1 MVKDKDRPVWPD
13 IEEKRT
19 GFPLAISTPSDIV
32 LDVARAVD
40 PAELAA
46 ARTQLAERA
55 RAGIGKAGFPEIAPT
70 KTSSKNMAD
79 MRFDGHAET
88 GKAGKTPDAYR
99 KFEAVVL
106 QNFMQS
112 MMPKDSEAVYGKGLA
127 GDMWKSELAKQL
139 GTVLSERGG
148 IGIAN
153 RLLKDHYMVGDKKV
167 ALTGA
172 SEGTRK
178 DEADAK
184 RMLSTALVQEI
195 QRKLTS
201 PLAADDNGKS
211 KI

>member
-1 MVKDKDRPVWPD
+1 MVKDKDRPGLPATRK
-13 IEEKRT
+13 KRQDS
-19 GFPLAISTPSDIV
+19 PLAISPPSDIV
-32 LDVARAVD
+32 LDVTRAVD

-55 RAGIGKAGFPEIAPT
+55 RSGIGKTRFPEITPAEI
-70 KTSSKNMAD
+70 SSKNMAD
-79 MRFDGHAET
+79 MRFTGHT
-88 GKAGKTPDAYR
+88 DSGKAPEAYR

-167 ALTGA
+167 ALAGA

-178 DEADAK
+178 DEADMR

-201 PLAADDNGKS
+201 PLAAGDGGGKN
-211 KI
+211 KT

>member
-1 MVKDKDRPVWPD
+1 
-13 IEEKRT
+13 
-19 GFPLAISTPSDIV
+19 LAISPPSDIV

-46 ARTQLAERA
+46 ARTQLVERA
-55 RAGIGKAGFPEIAPT
+55 RTGAARVDFPDIAGLG
-70 KTSSKNMAD
+70 SSGTTMKNMAG
-79 MRFDGHAET
+79 MRFAARSET
-88 GKAGKTPDAYR
+88 DKTGETPEAYK
-99 KFEAVVL
+99 KFEAAVL

-127 GDMWKSELAKQL
+127 GDMWKSELAKQM

-153 RLLKDHYMVGDKKV
+153 RLLKDHYMAGDRKV

-172 SEGTRK
+172 SEGARK
-178 DEADAK
+178 DEADMK
-184 RMLSTALVQEI
+184 RMLSVAMVQEM
-195 QRKLTS
+195 QRKLAS
-201 PLAADDNGKS
+201 PLAGNDNRTES

>member
-1 MVKDKDRPVWPD
+1 
-13 IEEKRT
+13 
-19 GFPLAISTPSDIV
+19 LAISPPSDIV

-55 RAGIGKAGFPEIAPT
+55 RAGVAGTAFPDVSANGGASVEAAA
-70 KTSSKNMAD
+70 KNMAD
-79 MRFDGHAET
+79 MRFTGHANADNA
-88 GKAGKTPDAYR
+88 GKSGKTPEAYR
-99 KFEAVVL
+99 KFEAAVL

-112 MMPKDSEAVYGKGLA
+112 MMPKDNEAVYGKGLA

-148 IGIAN
+148 VGIAN

-172 SEGTRK
+172 SEGARK
-178 DEADAK
+178 DEADMK
-184 RMLSTALVQEI
+184 RMLSVAMVQEM
-195 QRKLTS
+195 QRRLAS
-201 PLAADDNGKS
+201 PLTVDDGGNES

>member
-1 MVKDKDRPVWPD
+1 
-13 IEEKRT
+13 
-19 GFPLAISTPSDIV
+19 LAISPPSDIV
-32 LDVARAVD
+32 LDVARAID

-55 RAGIGKAGFPEIAPT
+55 RAGMGKIEFPEIAST
-70 KTSSKNMAD
+70 ETSAKNMAN
-79 MRFDGHAET
+79 MRFAGHADT
-88 GKAGKTPDAYR
+88 GKAGKAPEAYR

-139 GTVLSERGG
+139 GSVLSERGG

-153 RLLKDHYMVGDKKV
+153 RLLKNHYMVGDKKV
-167 ALTGA
+167 ALAGA

-178 DEADAK
+178 DEADMK

-201 PLAADDNGKS
+201 PLAVGDGGGES

>member
-1 MVKDKDRPVWPD
+1 M
-13 IEEKRT
+13 
-19 GFPLAISTPSDIV
+19 AISPPSDIV

-55 RAGIGKAGFPEIAPT
+55 RTGIAKAGFPEIAPAEV
-70 KTSSKNMAD
+70 SSRNMAD
-79 MRFDGHAET
+79 MRFTSHADA
-88 GKAGKTPDAYR
+88 GKAGKAPEAYR

-178 DEADAK
+178 DEADMR

-201 PLAADDNGKS
+201 PLAAGDGGGKS
-211 KI
+211 KT

>member
-1 MVKDKDRPVWPD
+1 
-13 IEEKRT
+13 
-19 GFPLAISTPSDIV
+19 LAISPPSDIV

-55 RAGIGKAGFPEIAPT
+55 RAGAAKVEFPDIAASEA
-70 KTSSKNMAD
+70 SSPATALKNMAG
-79 MRFDGHAET
+79 MRFTGHAGSEKT
-88 GKAGKTPDAYR
+88 DQTPKAYQ
-99 KFEAVVL
+99 KFEAAVL

-127 GDMWKSELAKQL
+127 GDMWKSELARQL

-153 RLLKDHYMVGDKKV
+153 KLLKEHYMVGDKKV

-178 DEADAK
+178 DEADMK
-184 RMLSTALVQEI
+184 RMLSVAMVEEM
-195 QRKLTS
+195 QRRLNS
-201 PLAADDNGKS
+201 PLSVHDGGGKS

>member
-1 MVKDKDRPVWPD
+1 
-13 IEEKRT
+13 
-19 GFPLAISTPSDIV
+19 
-32 LDVARAVD
+32 
-40 PAELAA
+40 
-46 ARTQLAERA
+46 
-55 RAGIGKAGFPEIAPT
+55 
-70 KTSSKNMAD
+70 MAD
-79 MRFDGHAET
+79 MRFAGHADTAKT
-88 GKAGKTPDAYR
+88 GKAPEAYR

-139 GTVLSERGG
+139 GNVLSERGG

-178 DEADAK
+178 DDADMK

-201 PLAADDNGKS
+201 PLAGNDNGES

>member
-1 MVKDKDRPVWPD
+1 
-13 IEEKRT
+13 
-19 GFPLAISTPSDIV
+19 LAISPPSDIV

-55 RAGIGKAGFPEIAPT
+55 RAGVGKTGFPEITPT
-70 KTSSKNMAD
+70 ETPSKNMTD
-79 MRFDGHAET
+79 MRFAGHAGADRT
-88 GKAGKTPDAYR
+88 GKTPEAYR

-106 QNFMQS
+106 QSFMQS

-172 SEGTRK
+172 SEGARK
-178 DEADAK
+178 DEADMK

-201 PLAADDNGKS
+201 PLAGEAATGDGTKT
-211 KI
+211 

>member
-1 MVKDKDRPVWPD
+1 M
-13 IEEKRT
+13 
-19 GFPLAISTPSDIV
+19 AISPPSDIV

-55 RAGIGKAGFPEIAPT
+55 RAGAAKVEFPDIAASEA
-70 KTSSKNMAD
+70 SSPATALKNMAG
-79 MRFDGHAET
+79 MRFTGHAGSEKT
-88 GKAGKTPDAYR
+88 DQTPKAYQ
-99 KFEAVVL
+99 KFEAAVL

-127 GDMWKSELAKQL
+127 GDMWKSELARQL

-153 RLLKDHYMVGDKKV
+153 KLLKEHYMVGDKKV

-178 DEADAK
+178 DEADMK
-184 RMLSTALVQEI
+184 RMLSVAMVEEM
-195 QRKLTS
+195 QRRLNS
-201 PLAADDNGKS
+201 PLSVHDGGGKS

>member
-1 MVKDKDRPVWPD
+1 
-13 IEEKRT
+13 
-19 GFPLAISTPSDIV
+19 LAISPPSDII

-46 ARTQLAERA
+46 ARTQLASRA
-55 RAGIGKAGFPEIAPT
+55 QSGVGTAGFPEIGSTEAPL
-70 KTSSKNMAD
+70 KNMAD
-79 MRFDGHAET
+79 MRFDGHAE
-88 GKAGKTPDAYR
+88 AGKTGKMPDAYR

-139 GTVLSERGG
+139 GSVLSERSG

-178 DEADAK
+178 DEADMK

-201 PLAADDNGKS
+201 PLAVGDGGGES

>member
-1 MVKDKDRPVWPD
+1 
-13 IEEKRT
+13 
-19 GFPLAISTPSDIV
+19 
-32 LDVARAVD
+32 
-40 PAELAA
+40 
-46 ARTQLAERA
+46 
-55 RAGIGKAGFPEIAPT
+55 
-70 KTSSKNMAD
+70 
-79 MRFDGHAET
+79 
-88 GKAGKTPDAYR
+88 
-99 KFEAVVL
+99 
-106 QNFMQS
+106 

-127 GDMWKSELAKQL
+127 GDMWESELAKQL

-178 DEADAK
+178 DEADTK

-195 QRKLTS
+195 QRKFTS
-201 PLAADDNGKS
+201 PLAASDASES

>member
-1 MVKDKDRPVWPD
+1 
-13 IEEKRT
+13 
-19 GFPLAISTPSDIV
+19 
-32 LDVARAVD
+32 VARAVD

-55 RAGIGKAGFPEIAPT
+55 RAGVARTEFPDVAAAGA
-70 KTSSKNMAD
+70 TSIETAAKNMAD
-79 MRFDGHAET
+79 MRFSGHA
-88 GKAGKTPDAYR
+88 GAGKSEKSGETPEAYR
-99 KFEAVVL
+99 KFEAAVL

-127 GDMWKSELAKQL
+127 GDMWKSELAKQM

-172 SEGTRK
+172 SEGARK
-178 DEADAK
+178 DEADMK
-184 RMLSTALVQEI
+184 RMLSVAMVQEM
-195 QRKLTS
+195 QRKLAS
-201 PLAADDNGKS
+201 PLAVDGGKE
-211 KI
+211 KIQEL

>member
-1 MVKDKDRPVWPD
+1 
-13 IEEKRT
+13 
-19 GFPLAISTPSDIV
+19 LAISPPSDIV

-55 RAGIGKAGFPEIAPT
+55 RAGIGKAGFPEISPT
-70 KTSSKNMAD
+70 EVFSKDMAN
-79 MRFDGHAET
+79 MRFAGHADT
-88 GKAGKTPDAYR
+88 GKTDKAPEAYR

-112 MMPKDSEAVYGKGLA
+112 MMPKNSEAVYGKGLA

-139 GTVLSERGG
+139 GNVLSERGG

-178 DEADAK
+178 DEADMK

-201 PLAADDNGKS
+201 PLAAGDGGGS

>member
-1 MVKDKDRPVWPD
+1 
-13 IEEKRT
+13 
-19 GFPLAISTPSDIV
+19 LAISPPSDIV

-55 RAGIGKAGFPEIAPT
+55 RAGAGKIDFPEIPSSEA
-70 KTSSKNMAD
+70 SSKNMAD
-79 MRFDGHAET
+79 LRFAGHASADKT
-88 GKAGKTPDAYR
+88 GKTPEAYR

-172 SEGTRK
+172 SEGARK
-178 DEADAK
+178 DEADMK

-195 QRKLTS
+195 QRKLTG
-201 PLAADDNGKS
+201 PLAGEAATGDSTKT
-211 KI
+211 

>member
-1 MVKDKDRPVWPD
+1 MVKDKDRQVWPD
-13 IEEKRT
+13 IKEKRT
-19 GFPLAISTPSDIV
+19 GFPLAISPPSDIV

-55 RAGIGKAGFPEIAPT
+55 RAGIGKAEFPEIALT
-70 KTSSKNMAD
+70 ETSSKNMAD
-79 MRFDGHAET
+79 MRFTGHTDA
-88 GKAGKTPDAYR
+88 GKAPEAYR

-178 DEADAK
+178 DEADVK

-201 PLAADDNGKS
+201 PLAAGDGGGKS
-211 KI
+211 KT

>member
-1 MVKDKDRPVWPD
+1 
-13 IEEKRT
+13 
-19 GFPLAISTPSDIV
+19 LAISPPSDIV

-55 RAGIGKAGFPEIAPT
+55 RAGVGKADFPDIASLASP
-70 KTSSKNMAD
+70 SESPAKNMAG
-79 MRFDGHAET
+79 MRFAGRADADKTGET
-88 GKAGKTPDAYR
+88 PKAYR
-99 KFEAVVL
+99 KFEAAVL

-139 GTVLSERGG
+139 GTVLADRGG

-153 RLLKDHYMVGDKKV
+153 RLLKDHYMVGDKKIPL
-167 ALTGA
+167 AGA
-172 SEGTRK
+172 SEGARK
-178 DEADAK
+178 DAADMK
-184 RMLSTALVQEI
+184 HMLSVAMVQEM
-195 QRKLTS
+195 QRKLNS
-201 PLAADDNGKS
+201 PLSVGDGGDES

>member
-1 MVKDKDRPVWPD
+1 
-13 IEEKRT
+13 
-19 GFPLAISTPSDIV
+19 LAISPPSDIV

-40 PAELAA
+40 PSELAA

-55 RAGIGKAGFPEIAPT
+55 RAGVGKTGFPEIMST
-70 KTSSKNMAD
+70 KAASENMAD
-79 MRFDGHAET
+79 MRFAGPADT
-88 GKAGKTPDAYR
+88 GKTGETPKAYR

-106 QNFMQS
+106 QSFMQS

-167 ALTGA
+167 ALAGA

-178 DEADAK
+178 SEADTK

-201 PLAADDNGKS
+201 PLVAGDGCES
-211 KI
+211 KV

>member
-1 MVKDKDRPVWPD
+1 M
-13 IEEKRT
+13 
-19 GFPLAISTPSDIV
+19 AISPPSDIV

-55 RAGIGKAGFPEIAPT
+55 RAGATKVEFPDIAASEA
-70 KTSSKNMAD
+70 SSPATALKNMAG
-79 MRFDGHAET
+79 MRFTGHAGSEKT
-88 GKAGKTPDAYR
+88 DQTPKAYQ
-99 KFEAVVL
+99 KFEAAVL

-127 GDMWKSELAKQL
+127 GDMWKSELARQL

-153 RLLKDHYMVGDKKV
+153 KLLKEHYMVGDKKV

-178 DEADAK
+178 DEADMK
-184 RMLSTALVQEI
+184 RMLSVAMVEEM
-195 QRKLTS
+195 QRRLNS
-201 PLAADDNGKS
+201 PLSVHDGGGKS

>member
-1 MVKDKDRPVWPD
+1 
-13 IEEKRT
+13 
-19 GFPLAISTPSDIV
+19 LAISPPSDIV

-55 RAGIGKAGFPEIAPT
+55 RSGAATVEFPDIAAPEA
-70 KTSSKNMAD
+70 SSAATALKNMAD
-79 MRFDGHAET
+79 MRFSGHAGSEKTDET
-88 GKAGKTPDAYR
+88 PKPYQ
-99 KFEAVVL
+99 KFEAAVL

-127 GDMWKSELAKQL
+127 GDMWKSELARQL

-172 SEGTRK
+172 SEGARK
-178 DEADAK
+178 DEADMK
-184 RMLSTALVQEI
+184 RMLSVAMVEEM
-195 QRKLTS
+195 QRRLNT
-201 PLAADDNGKS
+201 PLAVGDGAKES

>member
-1 MVKDKDRPVWPD
+1 
-13 IEEKRT
+13 
-19 GFPLAISTPSDIV
+19 LAISPPSDIV

-55 RAGIGKAGFPEIAPT
+55 RAGVGKVGFPEIAST
-70 KTSSKNMAD
+70 EVSSKNLAD
-79 MRFDGHAET
+79 MRFAGHADT
-88 GKAGKTPDAYR
+88 GKPDKTPEAYR

-106 QNFMQS
+106 QSFMQS

-178 DEADAK
+178 DEADTK

-201 PLAADDNGKS
+201 PLAAGDGSES

>member
-1 MVKDKDRPVWPD
+1 
-13 IEEKRT
+13 
-19 GFPLAISTPSDIV
+19 LAISPPSDIV

-55 RAGIGKAGFPEIAPT
+55 RAGVARTEFPDVTTAGATPVETAA
-70 KTSSKNMAD
+70 KNMAD
-79 MRFDGHAET
+79 MRLAGHADAD
-88 GKAGKTPDAYR
+88 KAGRSGETPEAYR
-99 KFEAVVL
+99 KFEAAVL

-127 GDMWKSELAKQL
+127 GDMWKSELAKQM

-172 SEGTRK
+172 SEGARK
-178 DEADAK
+178 DEADMK
-184 RMLSTALVQEI
+184 RMLSVAMVQEM
-195 QRKLTS
+195 QRKLAS
-201 PLAADDNGKS
+201 PLAVNGGKE
-211 KI
+211 KIQEL

>member
-1 MVKDKDRPVWPD
+1 
-13 IEEKRT
+13 
-19 GFPLAISTPSDIV
+19 LAISPPSDIV

-55 RAGIGKAGFPEIAPT
+55 RAGATKVEFPDIAASEA
-70 KTSSKNMAD
+70 SSPATALKNMAG
-79 MRFDGHAET
+79 MRFTGHAGSEKT
-88 GKAGKTPDAYR
+88 DQTPKAYQ
-99 KFEAVVL
+99 KFEAAVL

-127 GDMWKSELAKQL
+127 GDMWKSELARQL

-153 RLLKDHYMVGDKKV
+153 KLLKEHYMVGDKKV

-178 DEADAK
+178 DEADMK
-184 RMLSTALVQEI
+184 RMLSVAMVEEM
-195 QRKLTS
+195 QRRLNS
-201 PLAADDNGKS
+201 PLSVHDGGGKS

>member
-1 MVKDKDRPVWPD
+1 M
-13 IEEKRT
+13 
-19 GFPLAISTPSDIV
+19 AISPPSDIV

-55 RAGIGKAGFPEIAPT
+55 RSGAAKVEFPDIATPQA
-70 KTSSKNMAD
+70 SSPATALKNMAG
-79 MRFDGHAET
+79 MRFAGHAGSEKADET
-88 GKAGKTPDAYR
+88 PKAYQ
-99 KFEAVVL
+99 KFEAAVL

-112 MMPKDSEAVYGKGLA
+112 IMPKDSEAVYGKGLA
-127 GDMWKSELAKQL
+127 GDMWKSELARQL

-153 RLLKDHYMVGDKKV
+153 KLLKDHYMVGDRKV

-172 SEGTRK
+172 SEGARK
-178 DEADAK
+178 DEADMK
-184 RMLSTALVQEI
+184 RMLSVAMVEEM
-195 QRKLTS
+195 QRRLNT
-201 PLAADDNGKS
+201 PLAANDGNGKS

>member
-1 MVKDKDRPVWPD
+1 
-13 IEEKRT
+13 
-19 GFPLAISTPSDIV
+19 LAISPPSDIV

-55 RAGIGKAGFPEIAPT
+55 RAGATKVEFPDIAASEA
-70 KTSSKNMAD
+70 SSPATALKNMAG
-79 MRFDGHAET
+79 MRFTGHAGSEKTDET
-88 GKAGKTPDAYR
+88 PKAYQ
-99 KFEAVVL
+99 KFEAAVL

-127 GDMWKSELAKQL
+127 GDMWKSELARQL

-153 RLLKDHYMVGDKKV
+153 KLLKEHYMVGDKKV

-178 DEADAK
+178 DEADMK
-184 RMLSTALVQEI
+184 RMLSVAMVEEM
-195 QRKLTS
+195 QRRLNS
-201 PLAADDNGKS
+201 PLSVHDGGGKS

>member
-1 MVKDKDRPVWPD
+1 MVKEKDRPVWPD
-13 IEEKRT
+13 TEEKRT
-19 GFPLAISTPSDIV
+19 GFPLAISPPSDIV

-55 RAGIGKAGFPEIAPT
+55 RAGVGKVGFPEIAST
-70 KTSSKNMAD
+70 EVSSKNLAD
-79 MRFDGHAET
+79 MRFAGHADT
-88 GKAGKTPDAYR
+88 GKPDKTPEAYR

-106 QNFMQS
+106 QSFMQS

-178 DEADAK
+178 DEADTK

-195 QRKLTS
+195 QRKFTS
-201 PLAADDNGKS
+201 PLAASDASES

>member
-1 MVKDKDRPVWPD
+1 
-13 IEEKRT
+13 
-19 GFPLAISTPSDIV
+19 
-32 LDVARAVD
+32 VARAVD

-55 RAGIGKAGFPEIAPT
+55 RAGVARTEFPDVAAAGA
-70 KTSSKNMAD
+70 TSIETAAKNMAD
-79 MRFDGHAET
+79 MRFSGHAGA
-88 GKAGKTPDAYR
+88 GKAEKSGETPEAYR
-99 KFEAVVL
+99 KFEAAVL

-127 GDMWKSELAKQL
+127 GDMWKSELAKQM

-172 SEGTRK
+172 SEGARK
-178 DEADAK
+178 DEADMK
-184 RMLSTALVQEI
+184 RMLSVAMVQEM
-195 QRKLTS
+195 QRKLAS
-201 PLAADDNGKS
+201 PLAVDGGKE
-211 KI
+211 KIQEL

>member
-1 MVKDKDRPVWPD
+1 MVKDKDRPIWPD

-19 GFPLAISTPSDIV
+19 GSPLAISPPSDIV

-55 RAGIGKAGFPEIAPT
+55 RTGIGKVGFPEINPT
-70 KTSSKNMAD
+70 ETSSKNMAD
-79 MRFDGHAET
+79 MGFAGHADT
-88 GKAGKTPDAYR
+88 AKAGKAPEAYR

-139 GTVLSERGG
+139 GNVLSERGG

-178 DEADAK
+178 DEADMK

-201 PLAADDNGKS
+201 PLAGSDNGES

>member
-1 MVKDKDRPVWPD
+1 
-13 IEEKRT
+13 
-19 GFPLAISTPSDIV
+19 LAISPPSDII

-46 ARTQLAERA
+46 ARTQLASRA
-55 RAGIGKAGFPEIAPT
+55 QSGVGTVGFPEIGSTEAPL
-70 KTSSKNMAD
+70 KNMAD
-79 MRFDGHAET
+79 MRFDGHAEVNKT
-88 GKAGKTPDAYR
+88 GKAPDAYR

-153 RLLKDHYMVGDKKV
+153 RLLKGHYMVGDKKV

-178 DEADAK
+178 DEADAR

-201 PLAADDNGKS
+201 PLAAGDSGGKS

>member
-1 MVKDKDRPVWPD
+1 
-13 IEEKRT
+13 
-19 GFPLAISTPSDIV
+19 LAISPPSDIV

-46 ARTQLAERA
+46 ARTQLVERA
-55 RAGIGKAGFPEIAPT
+55 RTGAAKVDFPDITAPGT
-70 KTSSKNMAD
+70 ALKNMAG
-79 MRFDGHAET
+79 MRFAGQAET
-88 GKAGKTPDAYR
+88 DKTGETPEAYR
-99 KFEAVVL
+99 KFEAAVL

-127 GDMWKSELAKQL
+127 GDMWKSELAKQM

-153 RLLKDHYMVGDKKV
+153 RLLKDHYMAGDRKV

-172 SEGTRK
+172 SEGARK
-178 DEADAK
+178 DEADMK
-184 RMLSTALVQEI
+184 RMLSVAMVQEM
-195 QRKLTS
+195 QRKLAS
-201 PLAADDNGKS
+201 PLVGNDNRTES

>member
-1 MVKDKDRPVWPD
+1 
-13 IEEKRT
+13 
-19 GFPLAISTPSDIV
+19 LAISPPSDIV

-55 RAGIGKAGFPEIAPT
+55 RAGVGKIGFPEIAST
-70 KTSSKNMAD
+70 EVSSKNMAD
-79 MRFDGHAET
+79 MRFAGHADT
-88 GKAGKTPDAYR
+88 GKPGKTPEAYR

-106 QNFMQS
+106 QSFMQS

-178 DEADAK
+178 DEADMK

-195 QRKLTS
+195 QRKFTS
-201 PLAADDNGKS
+201 PLAASDGSES

>member
-1 MVKDKDRPVWPD
+1 M
-13 IEEKRT
+13 
-19 GFPLAISTPSDIV
+19 AISPPSDIV
-32 LDVARAVD
+32 LDVARAVG

-55 RAGIGKAGFPEIAPT
+55 RTGTAKVEFSSIASLEAAP
-70 KTSSKNMAD
+70 KSRVD
-79 MRFDGHAET
+79 MRFAFHAGT
-88 GKAGKTPDAYR
+88 GKTGETPKAYQ
-99 KFEAVVL
+99 KFEATVL
-106 QNFMQS
+106 QSFMQS

-153 RLLKDHYMVGDKKV
+153 RLLKDHYMVGDRKV

-178 DEADAK
+178 DDADMK

-201 PLAADDNGKS
+201 PIGGTDTARDGT
-211 KI
+211 KIQET

>member
-1 MVKDKDRPVWPD
+1 M
-13 IEEKRT
+13 
-19 GFPLAISTPSDIV
+19 AISPPSDIV

-55 RAGIGKAGFPEIAPT
+55 RAGATKVEFPDIAASEA
-70 KTSSKNMAD
+70 SSPATALKNMAG
-79 MRFDGHAET
+79 MRFTGHAGSEKT
-88 GKAGKTPDAYR
+88 DQTPKAYQ
-99 KFEAVVL
+99 KFEAAVL

-127 GDMWKSELAKQL
+127 GDMWKAELARQL

-153 RLLKDHYMVGDKKV
+153 KLLKEHYMVGDKKV

-178 DEADAK
+178 DEADMK
-184 RMLSTALVQEI
+184 RMLSVAMVEEM
-195 QRKLTS
+195 QRRLNS
-201 PLAADDNGKS
+201 PLSVHDGGGKS

>member
-1 MVKDKDRPVWPD
+1 M
-13 IEEKRT
+13 
-19 GFPLAISTPSDIV
+19 AISPPSDIV
-32 LDVARAVD
+32 LDVARAID

-55 RAGIGKAGFPEIAPT
+55 RAGSKVEFPDIAGPVA
-70 KTSSKNMAD
+70 TSPATAQENLAD
-79 MRFDGHAET
+79 MRFAGHA
-88 GKAGKTPDAYR
+88 GAGKTGDVPKAYR
-99 KFEAVVL
+99 KFEAAVL
-106 QNFMQS
+106 QTFMQS

-167 ALTGA
+167 PLTGA
-172 SEGTRK
+172 SEGARK
-178 DEADAK
+178 DEADVK
-184 RMLSTALVQEI
+184 RMLSVAMIQEM

-201 PLAADDNGKS
+201 PIGGQDMADGAS